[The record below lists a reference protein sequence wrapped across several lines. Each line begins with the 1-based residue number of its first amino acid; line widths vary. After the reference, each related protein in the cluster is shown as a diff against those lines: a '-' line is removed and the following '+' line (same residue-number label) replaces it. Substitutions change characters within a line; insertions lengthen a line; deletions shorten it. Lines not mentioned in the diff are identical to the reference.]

1 MIVITVLMCLTSI
14 NGFAQ
19 LKEVRGVQT
28 RVVVYN
34 DNGRE
39 LHGFEFKNENSYPV
53 WVEAELVT
61 QGFAITEN
69 HGWTQAYVN
78 EGTRDT
84 KSFTLKAGETYT
96 WKCGNKM
103 WWGDGGDY
111 YDRFFVKYTAYK
123 AE

>member
-1 MIVITVLMCLTSI
+1 MCLTSI

-34 DNGRE
+34 DNGKER
-39 LHGFEFKNENSYPV
+39 HGFEFKNENSYPV

-61 QGFAITEN
+61 HGFQYGRDE
-69 HGWTQAYVN
+69 YVKG
-78 EGTRDT
+78 GTMDT
-84 KSFTLKAGETYT
+84 KSFTLKAGEAYT
-96 WKCGNKM
+96 WKCGYRMFTHEGNGY
-103 WWGDGGDY
+103 WERDN
-111 YDRFFVKYTAYK
+111 YDKFFVKYKAYK